1 MLNSS
6 EHLRALIDAVL
17 VSLVVIDDDGTIR
30 AMNRAAERLFGHP
43 EGELV
48 GHGVRAIVPGIELP
62 TGTLGPVSEA
72 EPARAGLGTHKDG
85 TSIALE
91 LLLSEMTVGAEHYY
105 VLAIS
110 VISAR
115 TRADARLRYRLEL
128 ESTVADISRRFV
140 HADGASL
147 DATIDWALARMGT
160 VTGVDRGYVFQFSED
175 GATFCNTHEWCA
187 EGIAPQIQD
196 LEHLASAD
204 FQGMLSIMARGEMVY
219 VPRAADLPDSEALL
233 RSIMLEGGIQ
243 SYINAPIIWDGR
255 LRGFLGF
262 DAVREAKTFP
272 DEDMRLL
279 GTVAEIMGRS
289 MANHQAAVRVAE
301 NAWFLENLD
310 RVTGLFARSQDSR
323 TALEQ
328 LAALLLE
335 VFQADRA
342 FYIFPCDPDAPR
354 FRVPIEATRPEYPGA
369 FARGVEIPM
378 EPAIQDQIR
387 EALAS
392 DMPITLDITSLADPP
407 PAAVAFHIQSVIL
420 AVLRPKKGPS
430 WLLGLHQCSHPRQWS
445 AAERRLLQAIAERMG
460 DALSLH
466 LAHQELRLSEERL
479 AIVLRSNPAIIYAI
493 TMSSPVRC
501 TYISPNVEHILG
513 YTPDEVMGTPDWLR
527 PVIHPDDHDRTFTAL
542 QASLQC
548 EGRANSIYRAR
559 KKDGEYIWLQDQLTM
574 HPNDPQQAIG
584 CMIDI
589 SQRISVE
596 QELERARTAAE
607 QALATAQDRLHM
619 LEMAEQ
625 LAHFGHW
632 QVTYP
637 GGVVS
642 WSDEMYRI
650 HGISPGSGV
659 APPDMATLLDH
670 YYLYDKEEVAGIVAK
685 AIAERSVVRTE
696 LQIKRP
702 DGTMGW
708 LLSLTKAELDEH
720 DNIIGSFGVSQ
731 DITER
736 KEIEAALVKAR
747 EDALAASRVKSQ
759 FLANMSHE
767 IRTPLNGVL
776 GMTELLLDT
785 PLSADQRELLEMV
798 RSSGRSLYELIEDVL
813 DISKIEAGKIELQA
827 VPFSLRD
834 VVQDAARMVAV
845 RAYEKGLELVVDVAP
860 EAPGRVI
867 GDPVRF
873 RQILTNLLA
882 NAVKFTP
889 RGEIELDVSR
899 APEGNIAIRVRDTG
913 IGIPPDRRDAIFE
926 AFIQADS
933 STTREYGGTG
943 LGLAI
948 CRELVERMGGR
959 IWVEQGADGGS
970 VFRVVVSLPEV
981 EPEVESSRAPQ
992 HATPLLAGARVLV
1005 VEGNATTARV
1015 LSRLLYSWHLE
1026 PMVCANESEAFS
1038 AVYEALYQ
1046 DRPFRFGLIDAALG
1060 TRSGIELARTLARD
1074 PRFAAMARIL
1084 LVSASWR
1091 PDPSLLSS
1099 DVVSRCLVKPISPS
1113 TLLDALLT
1121 CSAAAA
1127 SPAGRSA
1134 EPAPRSIQ
1142 TPGLRVLLAEDNP
1155 MNALLIKRV
1164 LARSECSVAHV
1175 TTGMGAL
1182 AAWERQRFDIIL
1194 MDMQMP
1200 ELDGLEATRRIRAQE
1215 RERGVRTPIVAL
1227 TANAMK
1233 EDEQRC
1239 LDAGMDGYLPK
1250 PIEIGRLLQV
1260 LERLP
1265 RLRARARAFDPRALL
1280 DQLGDDHQTAALL
1293 VASFLDSAPG
1303 VLAGLEEIFA
1313 AGELEALARAA
1324 HHARGSLLALHAQ
1337 PAAAAALEL
1346 ELAAKN
1352 REIEGLPA
1360 RMAEL
1365 REAWRRLVDE
1375 LRAFGQA

>member
-1 MLNSS
+1 M
-6 EHLRALIDAVL
+6 
-17 VSLVVIDDDGTIR
+17 
-30 AMNRAAERLFGHP
+30 
-43 EGELV
+43 
-48 GHGVRAIVPGIELP
+48 
-62 TGTLGPVSEA
+62 
-72 EPARAGLGTHKDG
+72 
-85 TSIALE
+85 
-91 LLLSEMTVGAEHYY
+91 
-105 VLAIS
+105 
-110 VISAR
+110 
-115 TRADARLRYRLEL
+115 
-128 ESTVADISRRFV
+128 
-140 HADGASL
+140 
-147 DATIDWALARMGT
+147 
-160 VTGVDRGYVFQFSED
+160 
-175 GATFCNTHEWCA
+175 
-187 EGIAPQIQD
+187 
-196 LEHLASAD
+196 
-204 FQGMLSIMARGEMVY
+204 
-219 VPRAADLPDSEALL
+219 
-233 RSIMLEGGIQ
+233 
-243 SYINAPIIWDGR
+243 
-255 LRGFLGF
+255 
-262 DAVREAKTFP
+262 
-272 DEDMRLL
+272 
-279 GTVAEIMGRS
+279 
-289 MANHQAAVRVAE
+289 
-301 NAWFLENLD
+301 
-310 RVTGLFARSQDSR
+310 
-323 TALEQ
+323 
-328 LAALLLE
+328 
-335 VFQADRA
+335 
-342 FYIFPCDPDAPR
+342 DAPTE
-354 FRVPIEATRPEYPGA
+354 VATRYSIKSLMIMVVRPRSE
-369 FARGVEIPM
+369 
-378 EPAIQDQIR
+378 
-387 EALAS
+387 EAW
-392 DMPITLDITSLADPP
+392 M
-407 PAAVAFHIQSVIL
+407 
-420 AVLRPKKGPS
+420 
-430 WLLGLHQCSHPRQWS
+430 LGLHQCSHSRQWS
-445 AAERRLLQAIAERMG
+445 AAERSLFQALAERMG
-460 DALSLH
+460 DALAIH
-466 LAHQELRLSEERL
+466 LANQELRLSEERL
-479 AIVLRSNPAIIYAI
+479 AMVLRSNPAIIYAL
-493 TMSSPVRC
+493 TLTTPLRC
-501 TYISPNVEHILG
+501 TYMSPNVEHILG
-513 YTPDEVMGTPDWLR
+513 YTADEVTSTPAWLST
-527 PVIHPDDHDRTFTAL
+527 VIHPDDIEPILVPFIPALRRTG
-542 QASLQC
+542 QAS
-548 EGRANSIYRAR
+548 GIYRVR
-559 KKDGEYIWLQDQLTM
+559 KKDGEYIWLQEQMTLLLD
-574 HPNDPQQAIG
+574 DPTQAIG

-589 SQRISVE
+589 SQRVNVE

-607 QALATAQDRLHM
+607 QALATAKARLHM
-619 LEMAEQ
+619 LQMAEQ
-625 LAHFGHW
+625 MAHFGHW
-632 QVTYP
+632 QANLIT
-637 GGVVS
+637 GAVS

-650 HGISPGSGV
+650 HGLPPQSIT
-659 APPDMATLLDH
+659 PPDMTTLLNEFYAFDR
-670 YYLYDKEEVAGIVAK
+670 EEVAGIVAK
-685 AIAERSVVRTE
+685 AFAERTVVQTE
-696 LQIKRP
+696 LRLKRA
-702 DGTMGW
+702 DGALRW
-708 LLSLTKAELDEH
+708 LTSFTKPEVDEH

-798 RSSGRSLYELIEDVL
+798 RSSGRSLFELIEDVL

-959 IWVEQGADGGS
+959 ISVEQGVDGGS
-970 VFRVVVSLPEV
+970 IFHVLVSLPEV
-981 EPEVESSRAPQ
+981 EDDRAAQ
-992 HATPLLAGARVLV
+992 HAPPLLAGARVLV

-1015 LSRLLYSWHLE
+1015 LSRLLYSWQLE

-1038 AVYEALYQ
+1038 ALYEALYQ

-1099 DVVSRCLVKPISPS
+1099 DVVSRCLVKPLSPS

-1121 CSAAAA
+1121 CSAATA

-1134 EPAPRSIQ
+1134 EPAPRSIP

-1164 LARSECSVAHV
+1164 LARSECSVVHV

-1182 AAWERQRFDIIL
+1182 AAWDRQRFDIIL

-1215 RERGVRTPIVAL
+1215 RGGRTPIVAL

-1250 PIEIGRLLQV
+1250 PVEIGRLLQV

-1280 DQLGDDHQTAALL
+1280 DQVDEDRETAALL
-1293 VASFLDSAPG
+1293 VASFLDSEPG
-1303 VLAGLEEIFA
+1303 VLTGLEEIFA

-1324 HHARGSLLALHAQ
+1324 HHTRGSLLALHAQ

-1352 REIEGLPA
+1352 RELERLPG

-1365 REAWRRLVDE
+1365 REAWSRLVDE
-1375 LRAFGQA
+1375 LRAFRQA

>member
-1 MLNSS
+1 MLNSR

-17 VSLVVIDDDGTIR
+17 VSLVVIDDGGTVR
-30 AMNRAAERLFGHP
+30 AMNPAAERLFGHP
-43 EGELV
+43 ERDLV
-48 GHGVRAIVPGIELP
+48 GHSVRTIVPAIELP
-62 TGTLGPVSEA
+62 TGTLGTLSVA
-72 EPARAGLGTHKDG
+72 EPARAGLGAHKDG
-85 TSIALE
+85 TSIPLE
-91 LLLSEMTVGAEHYY
+91 LLLSEMSVGTEHYY

-140 HADGASL
+140 HDDGTSL
-147 DATIDWALARMGT
+147 DATIDWALARMST
-160 VTGVDRGYVFQFSED
+160 VTGVDRGYVFHFSED
-175 GATFCNTHEWCA
+175 GTTFSNTHEWCA
-187 EGIAPQIQD
+187 EGVAPHIQKFTQ
-196 LEHLASAD
+196 LAATD
-204 FQGMLSIMARGEMVY
+204 YPGMLSIMQRGEMVY
-219 VPRAADLPDSEALL
+219 VPRVADLPDSEALL
-233 RSIMLEGGIQ
+233 RSILLEGGVQ
-243 SYINAPIIWDGR
+243 SYIDAPIIWDGR

-262 DAVREAKTFP
+262 DAVREAKSFP
-272 DEDMRLL
+272 DEDIRLL
-279 GTVAEIMGRS
+279 GTVAEIMGRAI
-289 MANHQAAVRVAE
+289 ANHQAARRVAE

-310 RVTGLFARSQDSR
+310 RAARLFARNQDLN
-323 TALEQ
+323 TLLEQ
-328 LAALLLE
+328 LAQLLLDI
-335 VFQADRA
+335 FQCDRA
-342 FYIFPCDPDAPR
+342 WYIFPCDPHGDT
-354 FRVPIEATRPEYPGA
+354 FRVPVQATRPEYPGL
-369 FARGVEIPM
+369 FTDGREMPMDDVLRGLM
-378 EPAIQDQIR
+378 RA
-387 EALAS
+387 ALAENA
-392 DMPITLDITSLADPP
+392 PITLDVTAMDDAPAHATRYSVKSLMIK
-407 PAAVAFHIQSVIL
+407 VA
-420 AVLRPKKGPS
+420 RPRNEKA
-430 WLLGLHQCSHPRQWS
+430 WLLGLHQCSHARQWS
-445 AAERRLLQAIAERMG
+445 AAERRLFQAIAERME

-466 LAHQELRLSEERL
+466 LANQELKLSEERL
-479 AIVLRSNPAIIYAI
+479 AVVLRANPAIIYAI
-493 TMSSPVRC
+493 TLPSPVRC

-513 YTPDEVMGTPDWLR
+513 YAPGEVTSTLGWLST
-527 PVIHPDDHDRTFTAL
+527 VMHPEDL
-542 QASLQC
+542 
-548 EGRANSIYRAR
+548 GRATATLVPTLQSTGRTSSTYRMR
-559 KKDGEYIWLQDQLTM
+559 KKDGEYIWLQIQASLLPD
-574 HPNDPQQAIG
+574 DPLQAIG
-584 CMIDI
+584 CMFDI
-589 SQRISVE
+589 SQRVSVE
-596 QELERARTAAE
+596 QELERARAAAE

-619 LEMAEQ
+619 LAMAEQ
-625 LAHFGHW
+625 LAQFGHW

-637 GGVVS
+637 QGAVA

-650 HGISPGSGV
+650 HGILPDPGV
-659 APPDMATLLDH
+659 APPDMDTLLDQ
-670 YYLYDKEEVAGIVAK
+670 YYVFDREEVAAIVAK
-685 AIAERSVVRTE
+685 AIAERTVVRTE
-696 LQIKRP
+696 LQLKRP
-702 DGTMGW
+702 DGTRGW
-708 LLSLTKAELDEH
+708 ILSLTKPELDEH
-720 DNIIGSFGVSQ
+720 GNIIGSFGVSQ

-948 CRELVERMGGR
+948 CRELVERMGGQ
-959 IWVEQGADGGS
+959 IWVEQGADAGS
-970 VFRVVVSLPEV
+970 IFHVLVSLPEV
-981 EPEVESSRAPQ
+981 EDDRSTQ
-992 HATPLLAGARVLV
+992 HAPPLLTGARVLV

-1038 AVYEALYQ
+1038 ALYEALYQ

-1060 TRSGIELARTLARD
+1060 TRSGIELAMTLARD

-1099 DVVSRCLVKPISPS
+1099 DVVSRCLVKPISPL

-1121 CSAAAA
+1121 YSAAAA

-1134 EPAPRSIQ
+1134 EPAPRSIP

-1164 LARSECSVAHV
+1164 LARSECSVVHV

-1182 AAWERQRFDIIL
+1182 AAWDRQRFDIIL

-1215 RERGVRTPIVAL
+1215 RARGVRTPIVAL

-1250 PIEIGRLLQV
+1250 PIEIGRLLQL

-1265 RLRARARAFDPRALL
+1265 RQRARARAFDPRALL
-1280 DQLGDDHQTAALL
+1280 DQVGEDRETAALL
-1293 VASFLDSAPG
+1293 VASFLDSGPG
-1303 VLAGLEEIFA
+1303 VLSGLEDIVV

-1346 ELAAKN
+1346 RAGREESRERAPAGPHGRAA
-1352 REIEGLPA
+1352 RSLEPP
-1360 RMAEL
+1360 R
-1365 REAWRRLVDE
+1365 
-1375 LRAFGQA
+1375 